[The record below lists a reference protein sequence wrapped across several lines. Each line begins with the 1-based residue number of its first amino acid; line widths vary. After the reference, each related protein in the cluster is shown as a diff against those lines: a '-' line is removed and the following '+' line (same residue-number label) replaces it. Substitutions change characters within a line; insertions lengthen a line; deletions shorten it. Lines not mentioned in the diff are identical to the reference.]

1 MFNVIMENYISLLV
15 GQITIFGIVLASFQF
30 LCDHQKN
37 DQQSNFYLGYNI
49 FELELKDNVT
59 ILSLVKSKLFLVL
72 ILFEIISLPAIRVI
86 YVTPKIV
93 VNTMIIIDIIA
104 IMLYFGVM
112 FLLLFQ
118 IAKYV
123 LGMNKT
129 RNMISIRVVTKAYEK
144 FLKDNNFFY
153 SQEINSK
160 NFLNIS
166 NKLAKVIVLDD
177 NKNEAKQEQ
186 IYYDMFALEIL
197 EVL

>member
-1 MFNVIMENYISLLV
+1 MFFDICGINKMFNVIMENYISLLV
-15 GQITIFGIVLASFQF
+15 GLITIFGIVLASFQF

-37 DQQSNFYLGYNI
+37 DQRSNFYLGYNI

-93 VNTMIIIDIIA
+93 VNTMIIIDIIE

-144 FLKDNNFFY
+144 FLKDNNFFIHKKLIQKI
-153 SQEINSK
+153 SLIFQINWQ
-160 NFLNIS
+160 
-166 NKLAKVIVLDD
+166 KL
-177 NKNEAKQEQ
+177 
-186 IYYDMFALEIL
+186 
-197 EVL
+197 